1 MAILHKSKNSIYRSP
16 SLRAAAQDSHQTCH
30 VRITH
35 ATLRA
40 NHMGFS
46 NRMHIRTIAFCT
58 AVFLGAGL
66 SQISAASD
74 FPHYWDGREHVAKP
88 NLSTVERI
96 RFVTTVDYPP
106 FNFIDASGRIS
117 GFNIDLV
124 RAICSELNVTAIC
137 QIEARPW
144 NELQQTVENGEAEA
158 IIAGLKPTTQLR
170 EKFAF
175 TAPYM
180 RLPARFVTLK
190 ETTLEEP
197 LADKLDKKVV
207 GVVDGSVHQAIFA
220 DYFPKDRWV
229 GYPTRALMLKDLR
242 DKKIDAVFGDGSD
255 LSFWIGSPEAQNCC
269 TFSGGPYIAPQ
280 FLGDGMMIAT
290 TTKNT
295 DLVDAFN
302 FALKSM
308 EEKGTTSELYL
319 RYFPVDFY

>member
-1 MAILHKSKNSIYRSP
+1 MAILHKSKNGIYCSP
-16 SLRAAAQDSHQTCH
+16 SLHEAVQDGHQTCH

-158 IIAGLKPTTQLR
+158 IIAGLKPTAQLR

-207 GVVDGSVHQAIFA
+207 GVVDGSVHQAIFT
-220 DYFPKDRWV
+220 DYFPRDRWV
-229 GYPTRALMLKDLR
+229 GYPSTENTRLAGNG
-242 DKKIDAVFGDGSD
+242 I
-255 LSFWIGSPEAQNCC
+255 PE
-269 TFSGGPYIAPQ
+269 GPYDQDFRQSGAVETRGQ
-280 FLGDGMMIAT
+280 SHFD
-290 TTKNT
+290 
-295 DLVDAFN
+295 V
-302 FALKSM
+302 SM
-308 EEKGTTSELYL
+308 QHLPSTESLIFEYYRPSRRVFSVEGTPTA
-319 RYFPVDFY
+319 

>member
-1 MAILHKSKNSIYRSP
+1 
-16 SLRAAAQDSHQTCH
+16 
-30 VRITH
+30 
-35 ATLRA
+35 
-40 NHMGFS
+40 
-46 NRMHIRTIAFCT
+46 MHIRTIAFCT
-58 AVFLGAGL
+58 AGFLMAGL
-66 SQISAASD
+66 SQAVAASD

-88 NLSTVERI
+88 DLSTVERI

-106 FNFIDASGRIS
+106 FNFVDASGRIS

-124 RAICSELNVTAIC
+124 RAICNELNVTAIC

-158 IIAGLKPTTQLR
+158 IIAGLKPTTALR

-190 ETTLEEP
+190 ETVLAEP
-197 LADKLDKKVV
+197 LADKLESKVV
-207 GVVDGSVHQAIFA
+207 GVVAGSVHQAIFA

-229 GYPTRALMLKDLR
+229 GYPTRELMLKDLL

-255 LSFWIGSPEAQNCC
+255 LSFWIGSPEAKNCC
-269 TFSGGPYIAPQ
+269 AFAGGPYIAPQ